1 MPIRAAHGTGLRW
14 PPLTPAPE
22 PPRSPRSACAQ
33 KPVSCLPPGP
43 ATGSSSTMSSR
54 ASDPHRGR
62 RRWSALTRPRYFAEN
77 LENTA
82 LLRLRRVI
90 GEVLAE
96 YSFRT
101 ERLGP
106 EMLVDAVV
114 SHDLV
119 RRLRI
124 EHRQSRG
131 RVEQSRQLT
140 VLVKGRDT
148 RQYRIE

>member
-14 PPLTPAPE
+14 RPLTPAPE

-33 KPVSCLPPGP
+33 KPVSCLPPEP
-43 ATGSSSTMSSR
+43 ATGSSSPCLPALQTLIGEGV
-54 ASDPHRGR
+54 DGL
-62 RRWSALTRPRYFAEN
+62 ALTRSRYFAED

-96 YSFRT
+96 HSFRT